1 MVPESL
7 LQYITKNNN
16 IKLHIQIQNNN
27 NTNNNNNQISPNTP
41 NTPNTPHTPHT
52 PKIINKYIHYE
63 NI

>member
-1 MVPESL
+1 MIPESL

-16 IKLHIQIQNNN
+16 IKLHIHIQNNN
-27 NTNNNNNQISPNTP
+27 NNNNNQISHNTP
-41 NTPNTPHTPHT
+41 NTPHT